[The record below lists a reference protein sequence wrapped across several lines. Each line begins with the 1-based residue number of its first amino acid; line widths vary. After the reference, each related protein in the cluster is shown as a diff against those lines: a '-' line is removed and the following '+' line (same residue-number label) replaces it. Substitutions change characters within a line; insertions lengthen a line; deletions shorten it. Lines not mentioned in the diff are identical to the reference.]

1 MFIVSSFTTLH
12 AFTFIKSYV
21 CNLDDATKIFL
32 AEIEIIRSGSIW
44 KIANKCY
51 PLLIYLHSA
60 VIYQLNMFVPWKMQ
74 QKSTLNILLGNYYST
89 YNGQKQ

>member
-32 AEIEIIRSGSIW
+32 AEIEIIRSGSI
-44 KIANKCY
+44 
-51 PLLIYLHSA
+51 
-60 VIYQLNMFVPWKMQ
+60 
-74 QKSTLNILLGNYYST
+74 
-89 YNGQKQ
+89 